1 MAAKIN
7 WHRYG
12 TQLRQCHP
20 VYRPI
25 LCCAVSAVK
34 WRSRKFSTGSVSIY
48 SIPFCPFPFSCH
60 MRRPIT
66 LRNHIPKNYVFSWQG
81 VRTPL
86 TPLVWLRR
94 WCSVLKS
101 HQCRISIRQMPSSS
115 KFVVR
120 THRFE
125 ATDDVSRRNV
135 SMGCRFRG
143 SKCPQNLRNG
153 YSTRK
158 ADDTDGIREGC
169 QSLDLLLLTFKN
181 IFWPS

>member
-1 MAAKIN
+1 MAI
-7 WHRYG
+7 
-12 TQLRQCHP
+12 
-20 VYRPI
+20 
-25 LCCAVSAVK
+25 
-34 WRSRKFSTGSVSIY
+34 
-48 SIPFCPFPFSCH
+48 
-60 MRRPIT
+60 
-66 LRNHIPKNYVFSWQG
+66 
-81 VRTPL
+81 
-86 TPLVWLRR
+86 RR

-125 ATDDVSRRNV
+125 ATDDVSRRDV
-135 SMGCRFRG
+135 SVGCRFRG

-169 QSLDLLLLTFKN
+169 QSLGLLLLTFKN
-181 IFWPS
+181 IFWPSPPPVDPPLYDSLSAVSVHERACSPQPRPQSAVVIIIIISNSSSSSSSLPACRL